1 METTR
6 ELKSLN
12 FIYVDK
18 AVDVQILFNRLTADQ
33 AAARLVLKSFTEL
46 RKLPSYFFFEKLY
59 STTEFSSYRIHNNLA
74 RIKGKI
80 K

>member
-18 AVDVQILFNRLTADQ
+18 AVDVQILFNRLIADQ
-33 AAARLVLKSFTEL
+33 AAARLVLKSFIEL
-46 RKLPSYFFFEKLY
+46 ISQVPRYLKSLTSLSDRPE
-59 STTEFSSYRIHNNLA
+59 A
-74 RIKGKI
+74 RCRVIAGAEGSQ
-80 K
+80 